1 MDALAGM
8 LVLKITSVYVCGS
21 SSLLLIQKKRKV
33 GKNFSF
39 SQPLGKF
46 ELLIFNLSIVVVGE
60 MVVDKLNKSI
70 LHFGD
75 ICALIM

>member
-21 SSLLLIQKKRKV
+21 SSLIQKKRKV